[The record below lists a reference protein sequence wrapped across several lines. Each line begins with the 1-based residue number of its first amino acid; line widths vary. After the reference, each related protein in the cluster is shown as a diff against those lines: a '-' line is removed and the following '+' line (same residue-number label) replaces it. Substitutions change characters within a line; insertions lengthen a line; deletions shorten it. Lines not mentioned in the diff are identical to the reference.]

1 MSVKE
6 IELYSRDMRRVIAF
20 AIKTYRMTFPKDTL
34 IEEIEHEVAI
44 SLFKSKVKIGAS
56 IIIKQL
62 MWTRAE
68 IWKNASRKGN
78 YTLINDIPVSECTDD
93 GMDARSIISKIAKIP
108 KLSSQERDL
117 LNHLSQ
123 GLDTRQICAK
133 MKINSRQRFEQI
145 KKVAFFKVRTLCPE
159 AEYWG
164 TNEQAIP
171 RAT

>member
-1 MSVKE
+1 
-6 IELYSRDMRRVIAF
+6 
-20 AIKTYRMTFPKDTL
+20 
-34 IEEIEHEVAI
+34 
-44 SLFKSKVKIGAS
+44 
-56 IIIKQL
+56 

-93 GMDARSIISKIAKIP
+93 GIDARSIISKIAKIP